1 MRAAGQETDC
11 GFLFSILNNKSSQK
25 LNNHLLFASGNVLSL
40 EANKDYNSP
49 YPL

>member
-1 MRAAGQETDC
+1 MEAQEDQHKQARPELADHVKTWKN
-11 GFLFSILNNKSSQK
+11 I
-25 LNNHLLFASGNVLSL
+25 LSL